1 LLLSAAACSGAEP
14 VVPETYASTYLE
26 VRDCRRSADHDLEY
40 IRVLADPAAAGTY
53 EQRDA
58 PFAEGAVVVKEQY
71 RNEDCTDLVR
81 LTAMRK
87 EAAGFDP
94 TTGDWQWQ
102 ELAPDFTVNEEAD
115 PQRCI
120 SCHTLCGVAPG
131 GHDFTCAEP

>member
-1 LLLSAAACSGAEP
+1 
-14 VVPETYASTYLE
+14 VVPESYASTYVE

-40 IRVLADPAAAGTY
+40 IRVLVDPAAVDTY
-53 EQRDA
+53 QLREA

-71 RNEDCTDLVR
+71 RNEDCTDLTR
-81 LTAMRK
+81 ITAMRK

-94 TTGDWQWQ
+94 EAGDWAWQ
-102 ELAPDFTVNEEAD
+102 ELTPDLGVNEDAD

-120 SCHTLCGVAPG
+120 SCHTLCGAAPA

>member
-1 LLLSAAACSGAEP
+1 M
-14 VVPETYASTYLE
+14 VPETYASSYLE

-40 IRVLADPAAAGTY
+40 IRVLADPAAAATY
-53 EQRDA
+53 QDRDA
-58 PFAEGAVVVKEQY
+58 PFTEGSVVVKEQY

-94 TTGDWQWQ
+94 ATGDWQWQ
-102 ELAPDFTVNEEAD
+102 ELSPDFTVNEEIN

-120 SCHTLCGVAPG
+120 GCHTLCGAAPA